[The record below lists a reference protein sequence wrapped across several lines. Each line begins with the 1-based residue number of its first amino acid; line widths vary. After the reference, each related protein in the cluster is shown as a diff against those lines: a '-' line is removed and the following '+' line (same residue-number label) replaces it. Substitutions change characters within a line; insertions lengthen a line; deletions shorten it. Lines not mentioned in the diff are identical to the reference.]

1 MEVVRSA
8 LDVAY
13 QKAVEH
19 SKDRPIH
26 FVNGCSR
33 FYELAMILVDG
44 GCNVVHRDTYIPNER
59 KNKKTV
65 LSDLRKMAR
74 CLYERIEVLQTSIND
89 EKDED
94 RSNDNGNDFYHNQ
107 IQRMSCDLEMLKDTF
122 GFMFGD
128 SGDEDTKILESE
140 LQLDIHKVIMSE
152 MMNSLKMEKCDYEI
166 QNVIREEIHALV
178 ITEAGKH
185 STSDHSKEEDEIP
198 PLPSSARK
206 WENNEEEN
214 MIQVLDSVLR
224 CLEREEDLVLSAS
237 SEIEQH
243 SVNHYLEIFRTEERE
258 EREAI
263 QWLLDSD
270 ESILSSVNIKLAKAL
285 KQLLTSKE
293 LLLDLEQGLGLC
305 PDGEGDD
312 EHNNNNVDEDEKLS
326 SCRIHGGNPFS
337 SLRRFQKVLIDF
349 EDTVLA
355 SLEKKCLRIDKLEQ
369 QLQEL
374 EHHVASLKT
383 REQRYRKAFLA
394 RCHSLHFAENEVD
407 LLGDQV
413 ESLLQFLEK
422 IYRKLSKNSSIL
434 SCHFEVTDIVRLI
447 KKEIADTIVCTN
459 KINS

>member
-8 LDVAY
+8 LDIAY
-13 QKAVEH
+13 QKAVEP
-19 SKDRPIH
+19 KDRPIH
-26 FVNGCSR
+26 FLHACSQ
-33 FYELAMILVDG
+33 FYEFAMILVDV
-44 GCNVVHRDTYIPNER
+44 GCNVVRRDTYVPNER
-59 KNKKTV
+59 SQKEIV
-65 LSDLRKMAR
+65 LSDLLKIAQV
-74 CLYERIEVLQTSIND
+74 LYERIEVIQTSIND

-94 RSNDNGNDFYHNQ
+94 RSKDNGNELYHNQ
-107 IQRMSCDLEMLKDTF
+107 IQRMSCDLDMLKNTF
-122 GFMFGD
+122 GGFVFGQ
-128 SGDEDTKILESE
+128 SGDKETKILESE

-166 QNVIREEIHALV
+166 QNMIREEIHAFV
-178 ITEAGKH
+178 ITEVVKH
-185 STSDHSKEEDEIP
+185 SASDHSKEDEIP

-214 MIQVLDSVLR
+214 LIQVLDSVLR
-224 CLEREEDLVLSAS
+224 CLEMEEDLVVSAS

-293 LLLDLEQGLGLC
+293 LLLDLEQGLGLY

-312 EHNNNNVDEDEKLS
+312 KDNNNNVDEDERLS
-326 SCRIHGGNPFS
+326 SCRLSDGNPFS
-337 SLRRFQKVLIDF
+337 SLRRFQKVLTDF

-355 SLEKKCLRIDKLEQ
+355 SLEKKCLRIEKLEQ
-369 QLQEL
+369 QLEEL
-374 EHHVASLKT
+374 EHPVVSLKR
-383 REQRYRKAFLA
+383 REQLYKKAFIA

-413 ESLLQFLEK
+413 ESLLQFLGK
-422 IYRKLSKNSSIL
+422 IYRKLSKYSS
-434 SCHFEVTDIVRLI
+434 SCHFEVSDIVRLI
-447 KKEIADTIVCTN
+447 KKEIADTVVCTQN
-459 KINS
+459 

>member
-8 LDVAY
+8 LDIAY

-19 SKDRPIH
+19 SKDRHIH
-26 FVNGCSR
+26 FLNGCSR

-44 GCNVVHRDTYIPNER
+44 GCNVVCNDTYIPNER
-59 KNKKTV
+59 RNKKTV
-65 LSDLRKMAR
+65 LSGLRKMAR
-74 CLYERIEVLQTSIND
+74 CLYERIEVIQTSIND

-94 RSNDNGNDFYHNQ
+94 RSQDNGNDFFHNQ

-122 GFMFGD
+122 GFVFGQ
-128 SGDEDTKILESE
+128 SGDEETKILESE

-166 QNVIREEIHALV
+166 QNVIREEKHSLMTTDAV
-178 ITEAGKH
+178 KH
-185 STSDHSKEEDEIP
+185 STSHHSKEEDEIP

-293 LLLDLEQGLGLC
+293 LLLDLEQGLGLY

-312 EHNNNNVDEDEKLS
+312 ENNNNNNDEDELS
-326 SCRIHGGNPFS
+326 SCRLHGGNPFS
-337 SLRRFQKVLIDF
+337 SLRRFQKVLTNF

-355 SLEKKCLRIDKLEQ
+355 SLEKKCLRIDKLEH

-374 EHHVASLKT
+374 EHLVVTSKT
-383 REQRYRKAFLA
+383 REQLYKKAFLA
-394 RCHSLHFAENEVD
+394 RCHNLHFAENEVD

-422 IYRKLSKNSSIL
+422 IYKKLSKYSSVL
-434 SCHFEVTDIVRLI
+434 SCHFEVSNIVGLI
-447 KKEIADTIVCTN
+447 KKEIEDTLVCAQN
-459 KINS
+459 